1 MSEKEGMIRD
11 IHVFLYGDMGWEEAL
26 QLIIK
31 IAKSEEWIDYL
42 LNEMEKQKYT

>member
-1 MSEKEGMIRD
+1 MSEKKGMIRD
-11 IHVFLYGDMGWEEAL
+11 IHVFLFRNMGWEDAI

-42 LNEMEKQKYT
+42 LDEMEVLECA